1 MRKKNLLST
10 TRGRFVAF
18 GTLYISEGIPYG
30 FTTTAMVAF
39 MRTEGVSLAQI
50 GAFVAALFVPW
61 SFKWVW
67 APLID
72 LVKLPRFG
80 GRKAWI
86 LFCLSMMIMTL
97 VVTAIVDFHTNFQLL
112 LAMIVLNNFFCATQ
126 DVAID
131 SLAVST
137 LRESERGRGNGFMFG
152 GQYFG
157 IALGGGGAVYVFGL
171 WGFNAALMYVSG
183 LMFLSWLFVL
193 FFIRDPDVSHGP
205 VRRSVSILSKLG
217 TELKAFLRE
226 LHTSFVHSGRGPKMG
241 LLFAVLPAGA
251 MSLAY
256 AMLSTIQVDYGLG
269 QMQIARISVYN
280 TIAGAVGCII
290 GGWLGDRYG
299 VRRILA
305 IFVVLTALPTVLLAN
320 EIRLVGLT
328 DVPLATLYGAI
339 IGHGFIFGMMFGPR
353 IATFGNDQP
362 GRWRHSVHCLYGDVR
377 SGDQLRELLAR
388 PACRGSRL
396 RAYALPRRTIHAR
409 VARRDPVPQGP
420 GTGSG
425 TSAGLI
431 RPSWFRVRPAVRAK
445 PRRSG

>member
-157 IALGGGGAVYVFGL
+157 IALGV
-171 WGFNAALMYVSG
+171 
-183 LMFLSWLFVL
+183 SWLFVL

-353 IATFGNDQP
+353 IATFMGMTNPVVGATQFTAFMGMSGLAISYGNYWQGQLAEAHGYVP
-362 GRWRHSVHCLYGDVR
+362 MLYLDALFMLASLAVIPFLK
-377 SGDQLRELLAR
+377 DREPAAAPALA
-388 PACRGSRL
+388 
-396 RAYALPRRTIHAR
+396 
-409 VARRDPVPQGP
+409 
-420 GTGSG
+420 
-425 TSAGLI
+425 
-431 RPSWFRVRPAVRAK
+431 
-445 PRRSG
+445 

>member
-50 GAFVAALFVPW
+50 GAFVAAPFVPW

-353 IATFGNDQP
+353 IATFMGMTNPVVGATQFTAFMGMSGLAISYGNYWQGQLAEAHGYVP
-362 GRWRHSVHCLYGDVR
+362 MLYLDALFMLASLAVIPFLK
-377 SGDQLRELLAR
+377 DREPAAAPALA
-388 PACRGSRL
+388 
-396 RAYALPRRTIHAR
+396 
-409 VARRDPVPQGP
+409 
-420 GTGSG
+420 
-425 TSAGLI
+425 
-431 RPSWFRVRPAVRAK
+431 
-445 PRRSG
+445 

>member
-1 MRKKNLLST
+1 MRPGNLLDS
-10 TRGRFVAF
+10 TRGRFIAF

-39 MRTEGVSLAQI
+39 MRTEGLSLAQI

-86 LFCLSMMIMTL
+86 LLCLSMMIVTL
-97 VVTAIVDFHTNFQLL
+97 VVTAVVDFHTNFQLL
-112 LAMIVLNNFFCATQ
+112 LAAIVLNNFFCATQ

-137 LRESERGRGNGFMFG
+137 LKEDERGRGNGFMFG

-157 IALGGGGAVYVFGL
+157 IALGGGGAVFVFGL

-193 FFIRDPDVSHGP
+193 FFIRDPDVSREP
-205 VRRSVSILSKLG
+205 VARSGSVLAKLG
-217 TELKAFLRE
+217 AELKGFLRE
-226 LHTSFVHSGRGPKMG
+226 LHSSFVHSGRGPKMG

-251 MSLAY
+251 MSLGY
-256 AMLSTIQVDYGLG
+256 SMLSTIQVDYGLG
-269 QMQIARISVYN
+269 QTQIAQISVYN

-299 VRRILA
+299 IRRILA

-320 EIRLVGLT
+320 EIRSVGLS
-328 DVPLATLYGAI
+328 DVALATLYATI
-339 IGHGFIFGMMFGPR
+339 IGHGLIFGMMFGPR
-353 IATFGNDQP
+353 IAVFMGMTNPAVGATQFTAFMGMSSWAISYGNYWQGQVAEAHGYVP
-362 GRWRHSVHCLYGDVR
+362 MLYLDSLFMLASLDVIPFVR
-377 SGDQLRELLAR
+377 DRE
-388 PACRGSRL
+388 PS
-396 RAYALPRRTIHAR
+396 ALPATA
-409 VARRDPVPQGP
+409 
-420 GTGSG
+420 
-425 TSAGLI
+425 
-431 RPSWFRVRPAVRAK
+431 
-445 PRRSG
+445 

>member
-1 MRKKNLLST
+1 
-10 TRGRFVAF
+10 
-18 GTLYISEGIPYG
+18 
-30 FTTTAMVAF
+30 
-39 MRTEGVSLAQI
+39 
-50 GAFVAALFVPW
+50 
-61 SFKWVW
+61 
-67 APLID
+67 
-72 LVKLPRFG
+72 
-80 GRKAWI
+80 
-86 LFCLSMMIMTL
+86 
-97 VVTAIVDFHTNFQLL
+97 
-112 LAMIVLNNFFCATQ
+112 MIVLNNFFCATQ

-353 IATFGNDQP
+353 IATFMGMTNPVVGATQFTAFMGMSGLAISYGNYWQGQLAEAHGYVP
-362 GRWRHSVHCLYGDVR
+362 MLYLDALFMLASLAVIPFLK
-377 SGDQLRELLAR
+377 DREPAAAPALA
-388 PACRGSRL
+388 
-396 RAYALPRRTIHAR
+396 
-409 VARRDPVPQGP
+409 
-420 GTGSG
+420 
-425 TSAGLI
+425 
-431 RPSWFRVRPAVRAK
+431 
-445 PRRSG
+445 